1 MNSVAQCLLVLI
13 VPPALEEPMVDWLL
27 DHASLSGFSST
38 AIHGHGSGK
47 AGLSA
52 IEQVTGRRRRIQFQ
66 LHVTWEQ
73 GQTILEGLR
82 EDMPE
87 ADVHYWLLPLVES
100 GRLAERRSRSVA
112 A

>member
-1 MNSVAQCLLVLI
+1 MNTVAQCLLVLI
-13 VPPALEEPMVDWLL
+13 VPPALEEPLVDWLL
-27 DHASLSGFSST
+27 DHPNLGGFST
-38 AIHGHGSGK
+38 TPIHGHGSGK

-73 GQTILEGLR
+73 AQTILDGLQG
-82 EDMPE
+82 DLPE
-87 ADVHYWLLPLVES
+87 ADVHYWLLPLIDS
-100 GRLAERRSRSVA
+100 GRLPERHGRAGA